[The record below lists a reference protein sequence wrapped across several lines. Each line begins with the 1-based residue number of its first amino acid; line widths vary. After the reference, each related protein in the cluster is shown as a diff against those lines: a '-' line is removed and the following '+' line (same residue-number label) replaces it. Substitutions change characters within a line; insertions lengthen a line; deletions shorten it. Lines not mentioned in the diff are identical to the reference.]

1 MAKKSKKSDPDRQ
14 KTTYYVI
21 YWVEKPITVKGKKL
35 KKGYYRITYDLSG
48 MDYPH
53 DAQYSKDRNEWTD
66 CEDLYKNYQEFSE
79 LFEGVGQSLMKF
91 ERLEY
96 VETIVYR
103 GQCVPIFLDDY
114 GQCFYCIFKNEE
126 ISFGSFQT
134 EYEDDVRHLIDY
146 ELDKVVKL
154 PSKSFNSK

>member
-1 MAKKSKKSDPDRQ
+1 MKEMCDMSVKKSDVDRQ

-21 YWVEKPITVKGKKL
+21 YWVEKPMTIKDKNL

-53 DAQYSKDRNEWTD
+53 DAQYSKDRYEWVD
-66 CEDLYKNYQEFSE
+66 CDDLYKNHQEFQE
-79 LFEGVGQSLMKF
+79 LFGKPGRNLMKF

-126 ISFGSFQT
+126 IAFGSFQSD
-134 EYEDDVRHLIDY
+134 YEDDVRHLIDY
-146 ELDKVVKL
+146 ELDKAPK
-154 PSKSFNSK
+154 KSIK